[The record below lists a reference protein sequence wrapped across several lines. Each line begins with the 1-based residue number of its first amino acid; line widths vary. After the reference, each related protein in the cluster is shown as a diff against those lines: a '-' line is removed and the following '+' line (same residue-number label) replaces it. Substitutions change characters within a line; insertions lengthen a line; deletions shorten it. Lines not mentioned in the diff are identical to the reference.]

1 MRKIAR
7 TCALLTIVATVA
19 HAQIDVPRPR
29 VTPPSEVKPGSGLD
43 PASLDEKG
51 KRTAREI
58 ARSRVY
64 PLGAEIRYLVEPSRP
79 SLGPNRAQAFC
90 AGRAD
95 ETPWVVVQMPYEWR
109 PDDSHVQDA
118 YLIVRT
124 SGDEIRAPVRLGPG
138 KGIAEAGRPTG
149 GPLTGLFSLS
159 KADIC
164 PTGCTEARLAP
175 RTAADANRFDQ
186 RWQRACLR

>member
-1 MRKIAR
+1 
-7 TCALLTIVATVA
+7 LLTIAASVA
-19 HAQIDVPRPR
+19 HAQIDIPKPR
-29 VTPPSEVKPGSGLD
+29 VTPPSEVNPATGVD
-43 PASLDEKG
+43 PSSLDEKA
-51 KRTAREI
+51 KQAATEI
-58 ARSRVY
+58 ARSRAY
-64 PLGAEIRYLVEPSRP
+64 PLGAEIRYLEDPPRS
-79 SLGPNRAQAFC
+79 SLGPSRAQAFC

-95 ETPWVVVQMPYEWR
+95 ATPWVVVQMPYEWR
-109 PDDSHVQDA
+109 PNEGYVRDA

-138 KGIAEAGRPTG
+138 KGIAEAGRPTA

-164 PTGCTEARLAP
+164 PSGCTEARLGP
-175 RTAADANRFDQ
+175 RTAADTNRFDQ